1 MSKLFFSNTE
11 KNNYAKLYI
20 EKKLSQYGKMNY
32 VYSVMNKRNT
42 DEMAIISDL
51 PETLVVDYLNNKKQN
66 IDPVILAALNRIT
79 SFSWD
84 DNIQINSQWTVKKL
98 FDPVKPYNINSGYAF
113 VLHDHYSNLAVLSL
127 YIDKYMMSEVE
138 ETIKNHKDEL
148 QGLLL
153 QAHSMLL
160 DLYHDQTPNQKFT
173 LSSRESDILYWCST
187 GKTYQEVS
195 DILKITVSTVKFH
208 MSKVVKKMGVKNAKH
223 AISLS
228 VELGLASPPNNDK
241 I

>member
-1 MSKLFFSNTE
+1 
-11 KNNYAKLYI
+11 
-20 EKKLSQYGKMNY
+20 MNY

-51 PETLVVDYLNNKKQN
+51 PDTLVVDYLKQKKQN
-66 IDPVILAALNRIT
+66 IDPVIITALHRIT

-84 DNIQINSQWTVKKL
+84 EHIEINSQWTVKKI
-98 FDPVKPYNINSGYAF
+98 FDPIKPYNINSGYAF
-113 VLHDHYSNLAVLSL
+113 VVHDHYNNLAVLSL
-127 YIDKYMMSEVE
+127 YIDKYMMCEVE
-138 ETIKNHKDEL
+138 GAIRDHKDEL
-148 QGLLL
+148 QGVLL
-153 QAHSMLL
+153 QTHSMLL
-160 DLYHDQTPNQKFT
+160 YLYHDQTPNQKLT

-208 MSKVVKKMGVKNAKH
+208 MSKIVKKMGVKNAKH

-228 VELGLASPPNNDK
+228 VELGIASASNKDNL
-241 I
+241 